1 MSVQD
6 VFRFEMIDAHEP
18 DTVKMYTAIEYS
30 SKLNVSSV
38 KYTPGGSAANVA
50 ANLGNIGLKTA
61 YIGKLGDDAMGYMSR
76 DDLAKAGVNLDA
88 CILTKEDTTAL
99 SVILI
104 TPLGKDRSI
113 LAYKGANNL
122 IKPDDVDDEFL
133 LKVKN
138 LQWTSLTSKS
148 AVDAIAKCI
157 DAVKNDGGMV
167 FACPSISV
175 IKNNH
180 DAAVDLVKKSDML
193 ILNKDELFELTW
205 TNNLTQ
211 AFREALSFGPKIIAC
226 TDGGNGS
233 YITDGET
240 LISAGVYKIDVADTT
255 GAGDAF
261 ASGLIYSQ
269 MNGWDL
275 EQGLRFAS
283 AIAAFECMVTGVREG
298 IPHDVQEIEEFIA
311 NNELRIEKLAVQT
324 K

>member
-50 ANLGNIGLKTA
+50 ANLGNIGLQTA
-61 YIGKLGDDAMGYMSR
+61 YIGKLGDDATGHMAS
-76 DDLAKAGVNLDA
+76 DDLVKANVNLDA

-122 IKPDDVDDEFL
+122 IRPDEVDDEFL
-133 LKVKN
+133 AGVKN
-138 LQWTSLTSKS
+138 LQWTSLTSQS
-148 AVDAIAKCI
+148 AVDTITKCI
-157 DAVKNDGGMV
+157 DAVKIDGGII
-167 FACPSISV
+167 FACPSISI

-180 DAAVDLVKKSDML
+180 DAAVDLVKKSDL
-193 ILNKDELFELTW
+193 LVLNKEELFELTW

-211 AFREALSFGPKIIAC
+211 ALREALSFGPKIVAC
-226 TDGGNGS
+226 TDGGDGS
-233 YITDGET
+233 VITDGIT
-240 LISAGVYKIDVADTT
+240 MITAGVYKIDVADTT

-269 MNGWDL
+269 MNGSDL
-275 EQGLRFAS
+275 EQGIKLGS
-283 AIAAFECMVTGVREG
+283 AMAAFECMVMGVREG
-298 IPHDVQEIEEFIA
+298 IPHSIQEIEEFIA
-311 NNELRIEKLAVQT
+311 NNELRIEKTTFPEA
-324 K
+324 